1 MRTLSMDL
9 SRAYL
14 IKIGQAYLLQSDF
27 LAHELSQLDKKIVII
42 TDSNLVNG
50 LGKKLQQYLQEQGLC
65 AELLAFKAGEINKTR
80 ATKEKL
86 EDILLAKKYGR
97 DTCFIALGGGVVT
110 DLVGFLAATFCRGV
124 PVIYIPTTLLAMVDA
139 SIGGKTG
146 VNTLYGKNLI
156 GAFSQPQAVFID
168 TETLTSLSPHEFSN
182 GMVELIKHAVI
193 ADQDLFNQL
202 TSAKKIEQSDP
213 LLIDIIYRSCLVK
226 KSFVE
231 QDEHELN
238 KRQLL
243 NFGHTIGHAIETIE
257 NYKISHGEAVAIGML
272 VEAYLSVK
280 CGYLDESE
288 LIRLHQLL
296 QTYQLPLVTQAFK
309 DKKRFYHQLMS
320 DKKNINRLPRF
331 VLLKKNGET
340 YHEGNTYSHI
350 VNPLLL
356 EKTINW
362 AGERFIVSQK
372 IILEKYCSSP
382 QH

>member
-139 SIGGKTG
+139 SIGEK
-146 VNTLYGKNLI
+146 
-156 GAFSQPQAVFID
+156 
-168 TETLTSLSPHEFSN
+168 
-182 GMVELIKHAVI
+182 
-193 ADQDLFNQL
+193 
-202 TSAKKIEQSDP
+202 
-213 LLIDIIYRSCLVK
+213 
-226 KSFVE
+226 
-231 QDEHELN
+231 
-238 KRQLL
+238 
-243 NFGHTIGHAIETIE
+243 
-257 NYKISHGEAVAIGML
+257 
-272 VEAYLSVK
+272 
-280 CGYLDESE
+280 
-288 LIRLHQLL
+288 
-296 QTYQLPLVTQAFK
+296 
-309 DKKRFYHQLMS
+309 
-320 DKKNINRLPRF
+320 
-331 VLLKKNGET
+331 
-340 YHEGNTYSHI
+340 
-350 VNPLLL
+350 L
-356 EKTINW
+356 E
-362 AGERFIVSQK
+362 
-372 IILEKYCSSP
+372 
-382 QH
+382 